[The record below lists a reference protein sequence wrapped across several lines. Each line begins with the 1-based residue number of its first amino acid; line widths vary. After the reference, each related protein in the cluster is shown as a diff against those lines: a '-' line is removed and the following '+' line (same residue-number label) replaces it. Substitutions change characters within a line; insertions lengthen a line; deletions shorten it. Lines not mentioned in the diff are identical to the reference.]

1 MKIVTAMR
9 AAAVP
14 AVTVALASALAASSK
29 NELEAKIGAGGRCR
43 AK

>member
-1 MKIVTAMR
+1 M
-9 AAAVP
+9 
-14 AVTVALASALAASSK
+14 TVALSSALAASGK